1 MYECCLE
8 LAAAGLLQSAH
19 DCSDGGLAVALAECC
34 VSSGAWVG
42 AEIEMANPR
51 GLREDALLF
60 GESQSRIVVSVGA
73 DRVARV
79 IEIAARWGVP
89 VARVGRTGGDR
100 LQIVIEGRVVVDV
113 AVADA
118 AKAWSEGLPTLLKG
132 STCAPT

>member
-1 MYECCLE
+1 
-8 LAAAGLLQSAH
+8 
-19 DCSDGGLAVALAECC
+19 
-34 VSSGAWVG
+34 
-42 AEIEMANPR
+42 
-51 GLREDALLF
+51 
-60 GESQSRIVVSVGA
+60 VSVGA